1 MHGHDSP
8 NAEATFQMSKS
19 AVTQDIDIGTELI
32 QTVAADKAKLIGR
45 NVQDLNLGTW
55 ANNLLKTIEI
65 VVLSKMQQGTKLQ
78 ELLLQSNVAIL
89 VEASSN
95 VIWEAVAAQRIKIV

>member
-1 MHGHDSP
+1 
-8 NAEATFQMSKS
+8 
-19 AVTQDIDIGTELI
+19 
-32 QTVAADKAKLIGR
+32 
-45 NVQDLNLGTW
+45 
-55 ANNLLKTIEI
+55 LLKTIEI

-95 VIWEAVAAQRIKIV
+95 VIWEAVAARGSK